1 MTALIIDDMT
11 IARAI
16 INQLTFEVGDLTII
30 CKSCTATEAYQ
41 HVEDKSIGLLY
52 PSHKM
57 SDPTGLE
64 LTGNVRKKDTVL
76 VFITT
81 GKDAGCEEMNP
92 AVTDYM
98 ISAHGSSRFLPLTS
112 GAKRS
117 VNSRQID
124 VVVQQHE
131 RAAVQQQQTAIQ
143 QSTALQQHGTISPG
157 NEECVFIRDNSV
169 IRRLKL
175 DDIQYAEAMGD
186 YVKFHTTKK
195 MYTIHCT
202 LKSVE
207 QRLSAAN
214 FIRVHRSYIVALNKL
229 DSMQD
234 GGLVIGDRFIPVAD
248 NYRKL
253 LYQRMNIL

>member
-16 INQLTFEVGDLTII
+16 INQLTSEVGDLTII
-30 CKSCTATEAYQ
+30 CKTCTATEAYR

-64 LTGNVRKKDTVL
+64 LTGNVRKKDTVF

-81 GKDAGCEEMNP
+81 GKEVGCQEINP

-98 ISAHGSSRFLPLTS
+98 IAAHGSSRVLPLTS
-112 GAKRS
+112 GAKGS
-117 VNSRQID
+117 VNARQMD
-124 VVVQQHE
+124 EVVQPHE
-131 RAAVQQQQTAIQ
+131 RAALQQQHTAVQ
-143 QSTALQQHGTISPG
+143 DQSPPLQQHGIPS

-186 YVKFHTTKK
+186 YVKFHTSKK

-214 FIRVHRSYIVALNKL
+214 FIRVHRSYIIALNKL
-229 DSMQD
+229 DSLQD